1 MDAVVTK
8 IVDRET
14 GTIVINGR
22 GPERLKKLYAAGLLT
37 REAEADAL
45 AMLARE
51 RMLWRDLEMSR
62 AEAQRKGATLSR
74 YRMERLRYLEEGT
87 RCREQKRQRRARY
100 REPGVL
106 ELAIGWCM
114 TGIAL
119 GSSIVMI
126 AEILLR

>member
-74 YRMERLRYLEEGT
+74 YRMERLRYLEAGT
-87 RCREQKRQRRARY
+87 RCREQKRQRRALLWR
-100 REPGVL
+100 RGRLATLGKSFQIFGVR
-106 ELAIGWCM
+106 GRFWN
-114 TGIAL
+114 L
-119 GSSIVMI
+119 GC
-126 AEILLR
+126 